1 MSPRT
6 LDWETDLRRGS
17 CQKNVTPMLNRYPH
31 PTLFVHLQYLDHS
44 TLTRYGHQ
52 DYRCLGCNAKQF
64 LFFWGGG
71 SHLPQRTKAAHA
83 TKMLLLLPQ
92 YTPSHPSRLLSYY
105 SDLSTARWTDHTS
118 CELHWPFTRRLCNI
132 IQSLCSVLF
141 CSVLV

>member
-1 MSPRT
+1 MDIKIIGVWDVMPS
-6 LDWETDLRRGS
+6 S
-17 CQKNVTPMLNRYPH
+17 
-31 PTLFVHLQYLDHS
+31 
-44 TLTRYGHQ
+44 
-52 DYRCLGCNAKQF
+52 
-64 LFFWGGG
+64 FFWGGGG

-141 CSVLV
+141 CSRVGNSPKTAISTRPLHTPIYMTRLQASFSYFLASML